1 MQPSR
6 RAFLTGRRP
15 PRSPWDTFCERI
27 AAAAVGELKQGD
39 RPRLVL
45 GHPQDAW
52 RARELADAHGVTLAL
67 WEGPADAAGQAP
79 CLWLDPGAL
88 TAWRAEGEAIVAEPG
103 CPVGLLAAQGC
114 AQFAQ
119 ADPAQTVAAWL
130 AGATGY
136 LAPADSGLL
145 AATVML
151 SDGAV
156 EPLGAFGAADTQP
169 LRSATVQSL
178 VPALFQLAGSAD
190 AQVCAGPWGWTARFR
205 LDAMREPANLAQVLL
220 GHGGALGWVQESR
233 WTRGRPAVALRPFS
247 REGWRLDRRVKALFD
262 PPGRFPE
269 IRQSWA
275 QE

>member
-15 PRSPWDTFCERI
+15 PRSPWDTFCERVS
-27 AAAAVGELKQGD
+27 AAAVGELKQGD

-52 RARELADAHGVTLAL
+52 RARELAEAHGITLAL
-67 WEGPADAAGQAP
+67 WEGPGGAAQPA

-88 TAWRAEGEAIVAEPG
+88 KAWRVEGDAIVAEPG

-136 LAPADSGLL
+136 IEPADSGLL
-145 AATVML
+145 AATVMF
-151 SDGAV
+151 SDGTV

-190 AQVCAGPWGWTARFR
+190 AQACAGPQGWTARFR

-220 GHGGALGWVQESR
+220 GHGGALGWVQDSR
-233 WTRGRPAVALRPFS
+233 WTRGQPAAEPRQRS
-247 REGWRLDRRVKALFD
+247 REGWRLDMRVKALFD
-262 PPGRFPE
+262 PHGRFPE
-269 IRQSWA
+269 IREPGA